1 MAPIIRILRSEWVG
15 AFWTR
20 DRRAHATAWLAPLPP
35 EPVAKDSERRVSPG
49 LGRRDV
55 RVMRSVFREPIM
67 VIWGVG
73 IITMGF
79 GFWMR
84 GMLECSR
91 GSGRL
96 CFPDGLED

>member
-1 MAPIIRILRSEWVG
+1 VRSAGVVD
-15 AFWTR
+15 FWTR

-35 EPVAKDSERRVSPG
+35 EPVAKEWGRRVSPG

-79 GFWMR
+79 WWF
-84 GMLECSR
+84 GMLES
-91 GSGRL
+91 SIIS
-96 CFPDGLED
+96 